1 MSDRRPGTGAPGA
14 QFVSTASSAPT
25 PSHASPDAA
34 TEVSIEGASGAVPA
48 AVRAFGA
55 GRDLCFLHGLVG
67 LNEHWDGVA
76 NSIAGKVKSTMLELP
91 LLQLRGKDCSIQG
104 VTLLTAKFLRAH
116 FGKPVV
122 LVGNSFGGHVAL
134 RLALEYPDLVGGL
147 ILAGSSGLIER
158 NTMDTIEI
166 RPSRA
171 WLRRKIGELFYD
183 QANVS
188 DSDVE
193 RAYEQMKERP
203 GARAMVR
210 LSRSARK
217 DHLGERIREIAQPT
231 LLIWGREDIVTPPEA
246 AKNFTEMLPDNRIVW
261 LDECGHAPMIEKPA
275 EFADAVLAFVDELDA
290 RDGRSAGA

>member
-1 MSDRRPGTGAPGA
+1 
-14 QFVSTASSAPT
+14 VHTASSASTDQPAT
-25 PSHASPDAA
+25 FDAVRDVA
-34 TEVSIEGASGAVPA
+34 IEGANGPVPA
-48 AVRAFGA
+48 GVREIGS
-55 GRDLCFLHGLVG
+55 GRPLCFLHGLVG

-76 NSIAGKVKSTMLELP
+76 TSISGKVRSTMLEMP
-91 LLQLRGKDCSIQG
+91 LLQLRGDDCSIQG
-104 VTLLTAKFLRAH
+104 VTKLTAKFLREH
-116 FGKPVV
+116 YGKPVT

-166 RPSRA
+166 RPSRN
-171 WLRRKIGELFYD
+171 WLRKKIGELFYD

-188 DSDVE
+188 ESDIE

-203 GARAMVR
+203 GARAMIR

-217 DHLGERIREIAQPT
+217 DHLGERIRQIKQPT

-246 AKNFTEMLPDNRIVW
+246 AQNFTELLPDNRIVW
-261 LDECGHAPMIEKPA
+261 LDQCGHAPMIEKPA
-275 EFADAVLAFVDELDA
+275 EFADAVLAFVDELDQIESS
-290 RDGRSAGA
+290 GGNTGGGA